1 VTAGW
6 RYATRRSTY
15 DANDRGVWMSSLPRV
30 AGLTRERIAREFDDR
45 GPEVCR
51 TEITLDLEANN
62 PELLDMA
69 ARCARDVGD
78 FARIMTGFCMFYR
91 LLTAEAR
98 AARGTSRDLGDKQQ
112 FDLLPRV
119 TPATR
124 ADIVKRIDT
133 IGSKEFTTEVI
144 AELERNNPELLLMSH
159 NFAED
164 QADYGGAMQ
173 GFALLYASLLAEAAQ
188 ERGVLH

>member
-1 VTAGW
+1 
-6 RYATRRSTY
+6 
-15 DANDRGVWMSSLPRV
+15 MSSLPRV
-30 AGLTRERIAREFDDR
+30 GGLMRERVAREFDDR

-51 TEITLDLEANN
+51 TEITLDLEADN

-98 AARGTSRDLGDKQQ
+98 AARRTSPDLGDRQQ
-112 FDLLPRV
+112 FSLLPRV
-119 TPATR
+119 SPATR
-124 ADIVKRIDT
+124 AALVKRIDA
-133 IGSKEFTTEVI
+133 IGSKAFTRESV
-144 AELERNNPELLLMSH
+144 AELEANNPELLVMAH

-164 QADYGGAMQ
+164 QADYGGVMQ
-173 GFALLYASLLAEAAQ
+173 GFALLYASLLAEAVQ

>member
-1 VTAGW
+1 
-6 RYATRRSTY
+6 
-15 DANDRGVWMSSLPRV
+15 MSSLPRV
-30 AGLTRERIAREFDDR
+30 GGLTRERLARELDDR

-69 ARCARDVGD
+69 ARCARDIGN
-78 FARIMTGFCMFYR
+78 FTRLMTGFCIFYR

-98 AARGTSRDLGDKQQ
+98 AARGTSPDLGDKQQ
-112 FDLLPRV
+112 LTLLPRV
-119 TPATR
+119 SPATR
-124 ADIVKRIDT
+124 AAIVKRIDA
-133 IGSKEFTTEVI
+133 IGSKEFTREAI
-144 AELERNNPELLLMSH
+144 AELEGNNPELLIMAH

-164 QADYGGAMQ
+164 QADYVGVMQ